1 MIHITSKLHGVEVA
15 GMRHPANTVHYSE
28 DQIEPE
34 QLAAFME
41 SEYLTVEIDGPEG
54 QTITIESR
62 TIETGAGD
70 AATGDG
76 VDDASTGDD
85 AMGDEVDAANAGE
98 DVTSDITG
106 ENVPTLDGT
115 VEKAPESAAITEA
128 QSIAQAQPEPAA
140 ETATTVEK
148 KPAPATT
155 RKPKK

>member
-1 MIHITSKLHGVEVA
+1 MIHITSKLHGVEVS
-15 GMRHPANTVHYSE
+15 GMRHPATTVHYRE

-41 SEYLTVEIDGPEG
+41 SEYLTVEIDEPEG
-54 QTITIESR
+54 QV
-62 TIETGAGD
+62 IETGAGND
-70 AATGDG
+70 AMGDG
-76 VDDASTGDD
+76 VDDANTGDTVTND
-85 AMGDEVDAANAGE
+85 GTDETLSA
-98 DVTSDITG
+98 
-106 ENVPTLDGT
+106 LDGT
-115 VEKAPESAAITEA
+115 VEQAPESAAITEA